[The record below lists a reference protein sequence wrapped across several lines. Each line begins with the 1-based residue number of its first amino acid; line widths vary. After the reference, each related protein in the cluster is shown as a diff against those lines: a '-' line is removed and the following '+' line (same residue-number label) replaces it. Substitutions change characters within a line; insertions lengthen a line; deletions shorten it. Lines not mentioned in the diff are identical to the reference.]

1 MIAMIQ
7 NLITIVDSAHPFFS
21 KWWWI
26 GAIIKTLFPVS
37 LKDTTWIMTETV
49 SKTNN
54 PPIIART
61 ISCLTIIAT
70 AAKEP
75 PKDKD
80 PVSPIKIFAGG
91 ALYQRKPRQDPTIA
105 PQKIAAS
112 PTPGIY
118 WICKYSEKIIFPT
131 T

>member
-1 MIAMIQ
+1 M
-7 NLITIVDSAHPFFS
+7 
-21 KWWWI
+21 
-26 GAIIKTLFPVS
+26 GAIIKTLLPVS
-37 LKDTTWIMTETV
+37 LKDITCIITETV
-49 SKTNN
+49 SKTNS
-54 PPIIART
+54 PPIIAKT

-75 PKDKD
+75 PNDKD

-105 PQKIAAS
+105 PQKIAVS

-118 WICKYSEKIIFPT
+118 
-131 T
+131 

>member
-1 MIAMIQ
+1 M
-7 NLITIVDSAHPFFS
+7 
-21 KWWWI
+21 

-37 LKDTTWIMTETV
+37 LKDITCMITETV
-49 SKTNN
+49 SRTNS

-61 ISCLTIIAT
+61 ISCLTITAT

-80 PVSPIKIFAGG
+80 PVSPMKIFAGG

-105 PQKIAAS
+105 PQKIAVS

-118 WICKYSEKIIFPT
+118 WICKYSEEIFPT